1 MATYTVTFKTLL
13 GNYAVLQTLTNSE
26 IAVGQSITVASV
38 AAPFNG
44 TQTVYDLPEYEFIG
58 LDSQGDLLFN
68 TNVPIPNQ
76 VLFAVVGTG
85 DVDRTATATGTI
97 AYTQTCTWVTAAQL
111 ETYLG
116 AGTITNPSDDY
127 TLLTQAV
134 SAGNSFC
141 WRRRQES
148 GYTGDALATSPSG
161 DVTLGTLMYS
171 SALWRA
177 RGSVQDTFAT
187 FDGMNG
193 GGGSVNAMTPM
204 IKQLLGIDR
213 PQVA

>member
-97 AYTQTCTWVTAAQL
+97 TYTQNCTWISTAEL
-111 ETYLG
+111 ITYLG
-116 AGTITNPSDDY
+116 VTIDNPSDDY
-127 TLLTQAV
+127 TLATQARN
-134 SAGNSFC
+134 AGNDFC
-141 WRRRQES
+141 YRRRQES
-148 GYTGDALATSPSG
+148 GYFDSLTTVPGH
-161 DVTLGTLMYS
+161 DVTLGTLMYAA
-171 SALWRA
+171 ALWRS
-177 RGSVQDTFAT
+177 RGSVQETFST
-187 FDGMNG
+187 FDQMG
-193 GGGSVNAMTPM
+193 GGNVNAMTPV

>member
-38 AAPFNG
+38 AAPFNC

-97 AYTQTCTWVTAAQL
+97 TYTQNCTWISTAEL
-111 ETYLG
+111 ITYLG
-116 AGTITNPSDDY
+116 VTIDNPSDDF
-127 TLLTQAV
+127 TLATQARN
-134 SAGNSFC
+134 AGNDFAF
-141 WRRRQES
+141 RRRSES
-148 GYTGDALATSPSG
+148 GYFDSLTTSPG
-161 DVTLGTLMYS
+161 HDVTLGTLMYA

-177 RGSVQDTFAT
+177 RGSVQDTFST
-187 FDGMNG
+187 FDGMG
-193 GGGSVNAMTPM
+193 GGNVNAMTAV

>member
-97 AYTQTCTWVTAAQL
+97 VYTQSCTWVTTAEL
-111 ETYLG
+111 VTFLG
-116 AGTITNPSDDY
+116 VTIDNPSDDF
-127 TLLTQAV
+127 TLATQARN
-134 SAGNSFC
+134 AGNDFC
-141 WRRRQES
+141 YRRRQES
-148 GYTGDALATSPSG
+148 GYFDSLTTVPGHDQK
-161 DVTLGTLMYS
+161 LGTLMYAA
-171 SALWRA
+171 ALWRS

-187 FDGMNG
+187 FDGMG
-193 GGGSVNAMTPM
+193 GGNVNAMTPV

>member
-97 AYTQTCTWVTAAQL
+97 AYTQNCTWITVAEL
-111 ETYLG
+111 ETFLG

-127 TLLTQAV
+127 TLLTQARN
-134 SAGNSFC
+134 AGNDFC
-141 WRRRQES
+141 YRRRQES
-148 GYTGDALATSPSG
+148 GYFDSLTTVPGHDQK
-161 DVTLGTLMYS
+161 LGTLMYA

-177 RGSVQDTFAT
+177 RGSVQDTFST
-187 FDGMNG
+187 FDGMG
-193 GGGSVNAMTPM
+193 GGNVNAMTPV